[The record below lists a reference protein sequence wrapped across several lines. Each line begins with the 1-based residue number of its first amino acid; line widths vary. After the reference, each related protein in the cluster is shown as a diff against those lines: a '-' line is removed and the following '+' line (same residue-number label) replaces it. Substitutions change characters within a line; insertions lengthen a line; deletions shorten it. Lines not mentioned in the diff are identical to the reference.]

1 MSGQGRKIAPYL
13 FISPFFLG
21 YTVFFLIPVIQSLR
35 LSFFHQV
42 GLSNEPRFVGFD
54 NYVRLLTNDALFIKS
69 LINTT
74 YYALGSIFII
84 VPLALLLALILHN
97 PNLKL
102 REFFR
107 LLYFTPNITAGV
119 VVGIIFTLVFE
130 QQYGLIN
137 NLLLA
142 PLGIEPVRWLRD
154 PNWVMPSIIILGVW
168 KFTGINALYFMVGLQ
183 SISPELKEAAIVDG
197 ATRFQVFRHIT
208 LPLLRPV
215 LAFVLT
221 FAIIGSYNLFAE
233 PVTLLDEVGGPNNA
247 GLTMKMYLYNRG
259 FRELRMSY
267 AAAIGYTLAIII
279 VVLTVIQL
287 FLIRAFRED

>member
-247 GLTMKMYLYNRG
+247 GLTMTMYLYNRG